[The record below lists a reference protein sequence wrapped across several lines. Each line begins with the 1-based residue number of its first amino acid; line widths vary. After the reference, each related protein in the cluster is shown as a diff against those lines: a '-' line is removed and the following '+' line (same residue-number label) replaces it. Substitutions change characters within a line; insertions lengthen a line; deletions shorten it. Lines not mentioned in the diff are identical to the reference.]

1 MTTIRKANPADALAL
16 SRLAEASFR
25 DTFGSANTAAD
36 MDVHCRDSYG
46 EAIQA
51 REIADPARVTLLG
64 EQDGQLAGFAQ
75 LRWPDAPGCVVARAP
90 GEIQRLY
97 VARDWHGRGVAQELM
112 RACIET
118 MRARGSDVVWLGVW
132 ERNPRAIAF
141 YRKFGFVPVGDH
153 VFALGSDPQRD
164 LVMARPVAGTLTG

>member
-1 MTTIRKANPADALAL
+1 VTTIREANPADALPL

-25 DTFGSANTAAD
+25 DTFGSVNTAAD
-36 MDVHCRDSYG
+36 MDLHCRSSYG

-51 REIADPARVTLLG
+51 REIADPARLTLLG

-97 VARDWHGRGVAQELM
+97 VARDWHGRGIAQELM
-112 RACIET
+112 RACMEA
-118 MRARGSDVVWLGVW
+118 MRERGSDVVWLGVW

-153 VFALGSDPQRD
+153 VFALGNDPQRD
-164 LVMARPVAGTLTG
+164 LIMARPVAGTLTG